1 MRNFIIVGHRAVTDS
16 NFSLNDLPGSG
27 GRMDILARCINAAF
41 HLSHNIRHEVEVAIL
56 LLGPEKPPK
65 TIRFIGSELKYLNPD
80 ERSTGALIRN
90 ALIKQSTSN
99 SESNIDRS
107 LKKVTTPQSDGF
119 PGLELRSSPGVYIS
133 NIGLS
138 ELIEYYSAKSSII
151 YLKETESDIHHSGTD
166 IIEDDNELTF
176 ILSDH
181 MDFTADEEKL
191 IREHSKLEFSIG
203 PEILHTD
210 HCIILVHNFL
220 DKLK

>member
-27 GRMDILARCINAAF
+27 GRMDILTRCINAAF
-41 HLSHNIRHEVEVAIL
+41 HLSHNIRHDVEVAVL

-90 ALIKQSTSN
+90 ALIKQSASN
-99 SESNIDRS
+99 LESSIDKS
-107 LKKVTTPQSDGF
+107 SNKVTAPQSDSF
-119 PGLELRSSPGVYIS
+119 PGIEIKSSPGVYIS

-138 ELIEYYSAKSSII
+138 DLIEYYSANSSII
-151 YLKETESDIHHSGTD
+151 YLKETAPDIHDSGTE
-166 IIEDDNELTF
+166 IIGDDNELTF
-176 ILSDH
+176 VLSDH
-181 MDFTADEEKL
+181 IDFTADEEKI
-191 IREHSKLEFSIG
+191 IREHSELEFSIG
-203 PEILHTD
+203 PEILHTE